1 RAPLAAC
8 DRRRVRQ
15 QAPVGGCARTRARPA
30 GRYARID
37 SLQPSRRRPPLPVVV
52 GLVIKPPP
60 VARPRWTAR
69 IARAGGDA
77 PRLAAIGG
85 DHVDRA
91 GAVRAGI
98 EREQAA
104 IGRPGRVVDEGTT
117 ETGHLDGIASVA

>member
-1 RAPLAAC
+1 S
-8 DRRRVRQ
+8 
-15 QAPVGGCARTRARPA
+15 VGGFARTLARP
-30 GRYARID
+30 GGQDDRIA
-37 SLQPSRRRPPLPVVV
+37 SLQPSRHRPPLPVVV
-52 GLVIKPPP
+52 GLVIKPLP
-60 VARPRWTAR
+60 VARPRWMPR

-117 ETGHLDGIASVA
+117 ET